1 MKLLKSG
8 NVFRVGPELTVAD
21 TLEKGVYLIQQ
32 DLKGFFLVKK
42 PDLTLPPKIYGDH
55 SVVDRWLKS
64 FNENSQKNMGV
75 LLNGLKGTGKTITA
89 QLLCVKSELPIIIID
104 QPYTGPEFIDFITS
118 PLFGKCVI
126 FIDEFEK
133 VYRERDDSSKQEGL
147 LQLMDGAYQ
156 TRFLFLLTS
165 NEARINQYL
174 TNRLGRIKYR
184 QNYNELPKD
193 IMLSVI
199 DDMLVRPHH
208 RDSIINF
215 FENFDM
221 CTYDILVNMIKEVN
235 LFDEDAFT
243 CAKYL
248 NLEPEEKNYSIKAIY
263 KGVEYY
269 CYSSGFSPLKT
280 QTFRINVSD
289 SKLDDLINKER
300 RKINKILNGQAQEKH
315 KALLYEEK
323 VSSEQLAKAI
333 FDEDLEEDF
342 DEDYEDDEKYGYTG
356 AQIAAL
362 LANGID
368 VKKIPASRYEVD
380 LSETPLVK
388 TEEGNYLLEL
398 PERGIKFTFSP
409 YKYRSYFG

>member
-1 MKLLKSG
+1 M
-8 NVFRVGPELTVAD
+8 
-21 TLEKGVYLIQQ
+21 
-32 DLKGFFLVKK
+32 KGFFLVKK

-89 QLLCVKSELPIIIID
+89 QLLCIKSELPIIIID
-104 QPYTGPEFIDFITS
+104 QPYTGPEFIDFITN

-165 NEARINQYL
+165 NEAKINQYL

-199 DDMLVRPHH
+199 DDMLVHPHH
-208 RDSIINF
+208 KESIINF
-215 FENFDM
+215 FDAFDM

-235 LFDEDAFT
+235 LFNEDAFS

-248 NLEPEEKNYSIKAIY
+248 NLEPENKNYSVKAIY

-269 CYSSGFSPLKT
+269 GYANGFSPLKSK
-280 QTFRINVSD
+280 TFNIRISD
-289 SKLDDLINKER
+289 QKFEELASKER
-300 RKINKILNGQAQEKH
+300 QKMNKILQSENRKKEQLVRMSESE
-315 KALLYEEK
+315 EEK
-323 VSSEQLAKAI
+323 LMFAL
-333 FDEDLEEDF
+333 DEDEY
-342 DEDYEDDEKYGYTG
+342 EDYDPYFGYSS
-356 AQIAAL
+356 AQIAVL

-368 VKKIPASRYEVD
+368 IKKVPIVNYNID
-380 LSETPLVK
+380 LYETPLIK
-388 TEEGNYLLEL
+388 SEDGGYILNL
-398 PERGIKFTFSP
+398 PENGITFTFSP